1 MPAVNYPTTLNANIM
16 SDEQLLS
23 LFEILGFPYVPGQGG
38 VSLTDNI
45 GLVRSIAA
53 ITPAASITPQVIA
66 YITGTIDPALAVG
79 NFAYPNQQCYGIT
92 YQGIAS
98 TGQLKHLL
106 KRVNRWIE
114 LDTMP
119 TEMNGGGVDG
129 VTQVTYRVADERK
142 NIREFV
148 RDQIPFWKQWY
159 FENQMFGSND
169 GPSSQS
175 TGGGGTQV
183 NSIPIVR

>member
-1 MPAVNYPTTLNANIM
+1 MGAVNYPTTLNANIM

-38 VSLTDNI
+38 LSLTDSI
-45 GLVRSIAA
+45 GLVRSTAA

-66 YITGTIDPALAVG
+66 YITGTIDPTNTVG
-79 NFAYPNQQCYGIT
+79 GFVYPQQQCFGIT

-129 VTQVTYRVADERK
+129 IVGVTYRVADERK
-142 NIREFV
+142 NLREFV
-148 RDQIPFWKQWY
+148 RGQIPFWKSWY
-159 FENQMFGSND
+159 FQSQMDASCD

-183 NSIPIVR
+183 SSIPIVR